1 MREAAYGYN
10 KFSEIELPL
19 ALSFLVVK
27 RLVPIMTAFYCTF
40 LVVILLFLWPLLY
53 SWIVKFGESIVGLGS
68 FAFTWCCYRLLIPT
82 GLHHALNS
90 VFWFDMIGIRYW

>member
-1 MREAAYGYN
+1 
-10 KFSEIELPL
+10 
-19 ALSFLVVK
+19 
-27 RLVPIMTAFYCTF
+27 MTAFLYI

-68 FAFTWCCYRLLIPT
+68 FGAFIYGVANRLLIPT

-90 VFWFDMIGIRYW
+90 VFWFDTIGINDIGKFQSGKDAIKVLQDAIKRDSSQS